1 MPRRRLQ
8 VPMVAVVQKVS
19 GNWKCSINC
28 ILCVIVE
35 VTISITTVI
44 FRFCLTRILCPSYF
58 LVRPMH
64 KGKLF
69 GIVGTV
75 AVSTLLTTDVIRLH
89 HITIWWRLLLLSV
102 LLFFFS
108 FFANEVYRTNMT
120 HIQLWTPSGPKHTDP
135 LSATLTHFSR
145 SQTHFWP
152 ETRKR
157 KIDITLSF
165 MIRFWWN
172 FVGMDLH
179 RTPSWWPTYRWP
191 WPTSSGQTRNRPEIL
206 CLRFMAKSTR
216 RRIIPTTGLD
226 AYC

>member
-145 SQTHFWP
+145 SQKHFWP
-152 ETRKR
+152 ENRKL
-157 KIDITLSF
+157 KIHITLSF
-165 MIRFWWN
+165 MIGFWWN
-172 FVGMDLH
+172 FVRMDPIGRYVVDLL
-179 RTPSWWPTYRWP
+179 SVDLDLLL
-191 WPTSSGQTRNRPEIL
+191 QVKLEIDPKFCVFGL
-206 CLRFMAKSTR
+206 AKSRR
-216 RRIIPTTGLD
+216 RRIIATMSLD